1 MGLMVPEL
9 DSHIFELSQRLS
21 ASEELNAL
29 MQQRLEMQEE
39 RAHNE
44 MHKLMQ
50 ELEVKEQANQE
61 VVAKCKVRQT
71 LQ

>member
-1 MGLMVPEL
+1 
-9 DSHIFELSQRLS
+9 
-21 ASEELNAL
+21 

-50 ELEVKEQANQE
+50 ELEVKEQAKQE
-61 VVAKCKVRQT
+61 VVAKCKVRQP

>member
-50 ELEVKEQANQE
+50 ELEVKEQAKQE
-61 VVAKCKVRQT
+61 VVAKCKVRQP